1 MVGAGVA
8 VRRTPSPRAKEEPQ
22 EDGRRV
28 NLHLESNPIPTRD
41 AQRAQTNLVC
51 TLTQEPHRDWDR
63 TGFECLLC
71 RYGSAVDCHRGRGP
85 GCKQTWVWHKSSRRR
100 SPLTSIEPPELTLD
114 WETNTWRAQTE
125 LCEHQGPGE
134 RSSDPTRHWPRLARK
149 CPGVSGRG
157 LGWWW
162 PAAGFGPLSTAVHT
176 WDLLKDVAIIFITS
190 TIVWPQVNSRE
201 GTQLQPSTENWIK
214 DLLSVAPPIRT
225 RPSPPQ
231 SVSPTGSFHQPLI
244 LLHQRA
250 DELKTTIPE
259 N

>member
-1 MVGAGVA
+1 M
-8 VRRTPSPRAKEEPQ
+8 
-22 EDGRRV
+22 
-28 NLHLESNPIPTRD
+28 
-41 AQRAQTNLVC
+41 
-51 TLTQEPHRDWDR
+51 
-63 TGFECLLC
+63 
-71 RYGSAVDCHRGRGP
+71 SA
-85 GCKQTWVWHKSSRRR
+85 
-100 SPLTSIEPPELTLD
+100 
-114 WETNTWRAQTE
+114 
-125 LCEHQGPGE
+125 
-134 RSSDPTRHWPRLARK
+134 
-149 CPGVSGRG
+149 
-157 LGWWW
+157 
-162 PAAGFGPLSTAVHT
+162 AVHV
-176 WDLLKDVAIIFITS
+176 WDLLKELAIIFITSTIVSVQSLSCVRLFATPWIAAHQASLSITNSRSSPKLMFPGSSDSKASAYNVGDLGSIPGLGRSPEEGNATHSRIIAWKIPLQRSLVGYSPWGCKESDTTEDFTFFHMS